1 MIAHQPIHRRRRS
14 LLPLALITLL
24 GAVGAQAQ
32 GLVSFVNLAS
42 GVNAPVTNAVTGA
55 PASGGGFLAQLYA
68 GRASA
73 PEADLVPV
81 STVAPFMSGAAA
93 GYFSGGNATNTF
105 VLPGSVGTF
114 QVRAWSGSYASYEA
128 AVLAAQT
135 DGNVLL
141 GKSLVFQ
148 NSTGISSPSTLTGLQ
163 SFTLAP
169 LAPVPEPSPLVLL
182 GLGLLSLYRRQRR

>member
-1 MIAHQPIHRRRRS
+1 M

-24 GAVGAQAQ
+24 ATVGAQAQ
-32 GLVSFVNLAS
+32 GLVSCVNLAS

-55 PASGGGFLAQLYA
+55 PVSGNGFLVQLYGA
-68 GRASA
+68 RANA

-81 STVAPFMSGAAA
+81 SRVTTFMTGAAA
-93 GYFSGGNATNTF
+93 GYFSGGNATNSF
-105 VLPGSVGTF
+105 VLPGNAGTF
-114 QVRAWSGSYASYEA
+114 QVRAWSGPYASYEA

-163 SFTLAP
+163 SFTIAP

-182 GLGLLSLYRRQRR
+182 GLGLLSLCRRQRR